1 MRAGGFSLCLLL
13 FIIALCRAK
22 DADKNN
28 YETRSWMQDL
38 KDHLYDRSL
47 LELTIPGTHDSGMLE
62 INMTRKNSSSFSLTP
77 RIYLLCLFRAFK
89 DIYVSLTLYGYNRFI
104 IV

>member
-47 LELTIPGTHDSGMLE
+47 LELTIPGTHDSGMLD
-62 INMTRKNSSSFSLTP
+62 INMTRKNSSSFSLLLEF
-77 RIYLLCLFRAFK
+77 ICFVCFVHLKIFMYLLRYM
-89 DIYVSLTLYGYNRFI
+89 DI
-104 IV
+104 IVS